1 MTSARNLLMNNNES
15 WVLMSPMKI
24 LTFNGTL
31 DAKRTIDIK
40 ALFSQIVL
48 DARKIPSIY
57 EVTGRGG
64 KFQALI
70 KYTPQFGLNVIS
82 ARASPNAVEIKLKDP
97 QGLLVIYKTGK
108 IRLQG
113 VSLDDTFNVLHKF
126 VPSVSKNDI
135 LMNNASAI
143 FGTNLKFKDLGR
155 LPGVIYEQE
164 ISPFAYL
171 RVKNPKCTLLITR
184 QGLIHILGSGNLEES
199 YNFARQY
206 LEALDERLYFISQN
220 VTEPKNFKNQS
231 VIRGRKG
238 TTCPKDRCPDP
249 YSYDGKCPKPGYF
262 VRPNP
267 QMFPCCYQTKR
278 KFNRKEVV
286 KAYQNAGVNIPN
298 SVRNLIGP
306 NTPKSTNSNSNANA
320 NLNTSYNARGALKIG
335 TRQCMRYTLQ
345 QLKVLAERMKIDTT
359 KLKTKSA
366 LCAAIQDRFP
376 ARENAPFKANFS
388 LNGAN
393 YALVKKNGKLFINRR
408 VPVKAHQTG
417 TKSGAAGPRSGLR
430 VCETILKED
439 LIKYAKALGFE
450 VNSKMRKDQI
460 CQLLKEKL

>member
-15 WVLMSPMKI
+15 WVLTSPMKI

-31 DAKRTIDIK
+31 DAQKTFDIK
-40 ALFSQIVL
+40 ALFSEIVIES
-48 DARKIPSIY
+48 RKIPSIY

-97 QGLLVIYKTGK
+97 QGLIVIYKTGK

-113 VSLDDTFNVLHKF
+113 VSLDETFNVLKKF
-126 VPSVSKNDI
+126 VSSVSKNDI
-135 LMNNASAI
+135 VMNNASAI
-143 FGTNLKFKDLGR
+143 FGTNLRFKDLGR

-184 QGLIHILGSGNLEES
+184 QGLIHILGSGNLETS
-199 YNFARQY
+199 YMFARQY
-206 LEALDERLYFISQN
+206 LDALDESLYFISQD
-220 VTEPKNFKNQS
+220 VAEPKNFKGQS

-238 TTCPKDRCPDP
+238 TTCPKDRCPTP
-249 YSYDGKCPKPGYF
+249 YSYDGKCPKQGYF

-278 KFNRKEVV
+278 FKAEEVK
-286 KAYQNAGVNIPN
+286 KAYRNAGVNIPN
-298 SVRNLIGP
+298 SLRNMIGP
-306 NTPKSTNSNSNANA
+306 NKNTSNSNANA
-320 NLNTSYNARGALKIG
+320 NANINTSYNARGGLKIG
-335 TRQCMRYTLQ
+335 TRQCMRYTLE

-366 LCAAIQDRFP
+366 ICEAIQTRFP
-376 ARENAPFKANFS
+376 ARENAPFKSNFS

-417 TKSGAAGPRSGLR
+417 TKKGAAGPRSGLR
-430 VCETILKED
+430 VCETIVKED
-439 LIKYAKALGFE
+439 LIKYAKALGLD
-450 VNSKMRKDQI
+450 VNSKMKKDQI
-460 CQLLKEKL
+460 CQLLRSKV